1 MNQPYS
7 SSSPEED
14 PEFITFRRSAEK
26 LHSSLEPRREAF
38 TRLLEALP
46 DPAVTKSETPRLFK
60 QEARKSI
67 TWLSMLQNTWPR
79 YAFALIAV
87 LTVVGIT
94 FGLNNQ
100 NPNTAPNPVIGSA
113 PKETSPAQS
122 VGTPVIDSDGPV
134 SAGTPIDTVLAEL
147 TTVSD
152 EDFGEEDR
160 FESGSDAEEDAL
172 LISLYESYDEDT
184 L

>member
-1 MNQPYS
+1 MNQPY
-7 SSSPEED
+7 SSPEED
-14 PEFITFRRSAEK
+14 PEFVAFRHSTKK
-26 LHSSLEPRREAF
+26 LHSSLEPRREAL
-38 TRLLEALP
+38 TKLLEALP
-46 DPAVTKSETPRLFK
+46 DPAVTKNETPRLFK

-100 NPNTAPNPVIGSA
+100 NSDTAPNPVVGSA
-113 PKETSPAQS
+113 PKETSPAPA
-122 VGTPVIDSDGPV
+122 VGTPVVDSNSPV
-134 SAGTPIDTVLAEL
+134 SANTPIDTVLAEL
-147 TTVSD
+147 TAVSD